1 MQVTGDFVAEHLH
14 TWGSQ
19 SVANVVWAYAKME
32 VYHDHLLAAV
42 ATDLTGLIA
51 YC

>member
-14 TWGSQ
+14 TWASQ

-32 VYHDHLLAAV
+32 VCHDQLLAAV

-51 YC
+51 SC